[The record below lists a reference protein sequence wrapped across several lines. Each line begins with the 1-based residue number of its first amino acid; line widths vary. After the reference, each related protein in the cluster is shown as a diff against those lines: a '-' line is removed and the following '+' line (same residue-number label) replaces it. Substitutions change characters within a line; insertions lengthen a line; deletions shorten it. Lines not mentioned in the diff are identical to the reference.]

1 MSAAD
6 RLIEAATS
14 ALVEAARAAGR
25 EDRDAVL
32 VWIAAADAA
41 VTLAEGAR
49 AREAVT
55 S

>member
-6 RLIEAATS
+6 ALIAHAAT

-25 EDRDAVL
+25 ENRDAVL